1 VKKGAQK
8 VKDNEKRFQIKLWF
22 SSILGSIISF
32 FVIRLIW
39 NDVNPILLLV
49 LLMVS
54 FMINFIIFIRSKR
67 KGNNLQS

>member
-39 NDVNPILLLV
+39 NDVNPITLLV

-54 FMINFIIFIRSKR
+54 FMINFIISIRSKR

>member
-1 VKKGAQK
+1 VKKGVQK

-22 SSILGSIISF
+22 SSIFGSIISF

-39 NDVNPILLLV
+39 NDVNRILLLV

-54 FMINFIIFIRSKR
+54 FMINFIISIRSKR